1 MEIYWNLLKFTEIFR
16 YTQIFSESKGLF
28 FLEDWHN
35 FGNDFNLT
43 FRAWWDNFERNWP
56 EIRSALFQ
64 KQIKTDKNSKIRR
77 QIAKNRIKKKA
88 LAAMEAEPGVTAD
101 IDKEID
107 EEMASVFFRLWKF
120 YYLGAAGVFKARRVN
135 VWQIVFS
142 KNGLVGGYESE
153 R

>member
-1 MEIYWNLLKFTEIFR
+1 
-16 YTQIFSESKGLF
+16 
-28 FLEDWHN
+28 
-35 FGNDFNLT
+35 
-43 FRAWWDNFERNWP
+43 
-56 EIRSALFQ
+56 
-64 KQIKTDKNSKIRR
+64 
-77 QIAKNRIKKKA
+77 
-88 LAAMEAEPGVTAD
+88 MEAEPGVTAD